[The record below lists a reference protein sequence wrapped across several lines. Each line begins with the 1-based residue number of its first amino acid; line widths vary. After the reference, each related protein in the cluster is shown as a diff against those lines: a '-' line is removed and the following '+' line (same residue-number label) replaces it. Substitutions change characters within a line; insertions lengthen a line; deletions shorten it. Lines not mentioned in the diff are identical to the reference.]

1 MNLST
6 DPAWRRSVVSR
17 FNLDATIKMHRALA
31 ILVVA
36 ERLQRQRLQKG
47 LLFGEHRRHL
57 PLGAAVDALVGP
69 VLLPVIQV
77 RLPLFQTLELL
88 TLQRRL
94 LRITDATFDLSFSIW
109 IAHLARKRRHA
120 IVR

>member
-17 FNLDATIKMHRALA
+17 FNLDATIQMHRALS

-57 PLGAAVDALVGP
+57 TLGAAVDALVSP
-69 VLLPVIQV
+69 VLFPVVQV

-88 TLQRRL
+88 ALQGRL
-94 LRITDATFDLSFSIW
+94 LRMADAGFN
-109 IAHLARKRRHA
+109 
-120 IVR
+120 